1 MKSLTVNEMP
11 TGSYTDRTQFNANKS
26 DLTVACAID
35 FTTNG
40 ERFTKSVAGDN
51 YLALPLSQQT
61 LISARQL
68 YKALEKK
75 ESRIV
80 NLAGNSMY
88 TLSTK
93 HISQRRVNIWVHD
106 VLSLVHMHLPL
117 KMLLSGGQSGVDIA
131 AAVVGPL
138 LNIPTEINF
147 PKGYKQRLAS
157 GLDVLQTLDDVM
169 LSVEEMQ
176 LELLADL
183 KAPA

>member
-1 MKSLTVNEMP
+1 MKNLIINEMT
-11 TGSYTDRTQFNANKS
+11 TGSYMERTQFNANKS
-26 DLTVACAID
+26 DFTIACAID
-35 FTTNG
+35 YTTAG
-40 ERFTKSVAGDN
+40 EKFTKKVAGEH
-51 YLALPLSQQT
+51 YLALPLSQQALT
-61 LISARQL
+61 SARQL

-75 ESRIV
+75 ESRIL

-93 HISQRRVNIWVHD
+93 HITQRRVNIWVHD
-106 VLSLVHMHLPL
+106 VLSLVHMHLPIQSL
-117 KMLLSGGQSGVDIA
+117 KSGGQSGVDIA

-147 PKGYKQRLAS
+147 PKGYKHRLAS

-169 LSVEEMQ
+169 LSIEEMQ

-183 KAPA
+183 KASA